1 MTPTERTARPIRL
14 NSLKSTLLVLLI
26 PAVVIIM
33 LVFLWFSNQSLQKQV
48 NAAFD
53 RSLAG
58 ALRSIEVNIRTDSG
72 GLGMEQPF
80 YLLEFLALTTRSTVF
95 FRVATEDNLSEI
107 GYSDLPL
114 PDMALQTN
122 RPVFYNSLYAGEQI
136 RVAAVAIVP
145 QPGLTYS
152 PDSRVIIQVGE
163 NLESRQDF
171 INQVV
176 LQSVLK
182 DAAVLSLITLLLST
196 GVILV
201 LRPLKKTSEDIRN
214 RSFNDLQPID
224 EHDLPREIQPM
235 VQAINLHMERYA
247 NKARS
252 QQQFLDD
259 ASHQLRTPL
268 SVLTTQVEYARQIA
282 DTPEM
287 HEVLQAIQERINN
300 TIRLTN
306 QLVSLA
312 KVNDAADKLTSRAAK
327 QHVDLCEVASQVVND
342 MLPAA
347 RRKRMDF
354 GLELPEF
361 AITVSGIDWLINQA
375 LTNMVSNAIL
385 YCPARS
391 RITVSAGYLAN
402 RPYIQVEDNGPGM
415 SDQDI
420 ALAGHRFRRGASGK
434 ALHGSGLGLAIV
446 QTIAD
451 VHHATIELRRAEH
464 DRGLIARLI
473 FPGKN

>member
-1 MTPTERTARPIRL
+1 MTPTERAPSPIRMS
-14 NSLKSTLLVLLI
+14 SLKSTLLVILM
-26 PAVVIIM
+26 PAVIIIM

-114 PDMALQTN
+114 PEATLQTN
-122 RPVFYNSLYAGEQI
+122 HPVFYNSLYAGEQI
-136 RVAAVAIVP
+136 RLAAVAVVP
-145 QPGLTYS
+145 EPGITYS
-152 PDSRVIIQVGE
+152 PGSRVIIQVGE
-163 NLESRQDF
+163 NIESRQDF

-176 LQSVLK
+176 LQSALK
-182 DAAVLSLITLLLST
+182 DAAVVTIITLLLSV

-287 HEVLQAIQERINN
+287 DEVLKAIQERIGN

-312 KVNDAADKLTSRAAK
+312 KVNDAADKLTSRAAR

-354 GLELPEF
+354 GLELPEL
-361 AITVSGIDWLINQA
+361 TVTASGIDWLVNQA

-391 RITVSAGYLAN
+391 RITVSAGYHAN
-402 RPYIQVEDNGPGM
+402 HPYIQVEDNGPGM

-420 ALAGHRFRRGASGK
+420 ALAGRRFRRGASGK

-451 VHHATIELRRAEH
+451 IHNATMELRRSGN
-464 DRGLIARLI
+464 DGGLTARLT
-473 FPGKN
+473 FPRKI